1 MCPRPQNPNRSFL
14 IGSAILAFA
23 VIFIVV
29 LFTMLSLR
37 AISKSADEPV
47 RYAEEFR
54 FRFSPEWA
62 GRSVSLYLNDSL
74 FYEGVVPDV
83 DTLRLKLGRFE
94 EESALL
100 VVDNESEKVSTFELT
115 PEGGNFLIRKGA
127 NGVLVEPVK

>member
-1 MCPRPQNPNRSFL
+1 
-14 IGSAILAFA
+14 
-23 VIFIVV
+23 
-29 LFTMLSLR
+29 
-37 AISKSADEPV
+37 
-47 RYAEEFR
+47 
-54 FRFSPEWA
+54 
-62 GRSVSLYLNDSL
+62 L